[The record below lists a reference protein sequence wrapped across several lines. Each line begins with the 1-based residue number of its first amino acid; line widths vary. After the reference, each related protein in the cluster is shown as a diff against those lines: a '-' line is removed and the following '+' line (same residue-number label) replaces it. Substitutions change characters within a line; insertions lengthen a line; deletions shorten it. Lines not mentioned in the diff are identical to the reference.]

1 MQGEDNGMTFSE
13 YKKKP
18 VLTNIIYKVK
28 IYFRNKREIQTKAE
42 TIYPS
47 KYVS

>member
-1 MQGEDNGMTFSE
+1 MQGEDNGMTFLE
-13 YKKKP
+13 YKKT
-18 VLTNIIYKVK
+18 VLTSIIYKVK

>member
-13 YKKKP
+13 YK
-18 VLTNIIYKVK
+18 NSINQHYIQVK

-42 TIYPS
+42 SIYPG